1 MSEHISY
8 KGEVRITSRY
18 KGSLIREQIV
28 HNEGKPYLFS
38 YLCQCLAA
46 IQGITGNNPNQ
57 IKVIG
62 GGTDQ
67 SQSRSATA
75 RYNYEV
81 DKTDATKYTY
91 YAEFSATFT
100 QNDFQADGY
109 SNTTSE
115 GGKGYVKL
123 ELKRD
128 TNLFAETSVENF
140 TKMSKGEAVTIVWR
154 MTFTDASSS
163 TDETQ
168 KQSVASPISVQTVSA
183 PKKKVKTTR
192 KEAEVVKNG

>member
-1 MSEHISY
+1 MSEYIGY

-18 KGSLIREQIV
+18 KGSLIKEQIV
-28 HNEGKPYLFS
+28 HNEGLSYLFQ

-57 IKVIG
+57 IAVIG
-62 GGTDQ
+62 GGNQ

-75 RYNYEV
+75 RYSF
-81 DKTDATKYTY
+81 DDSKP

-100 QNDFQADGY
+100 QNDFGADGY
-109 SNTTSE
+109 SDVTGNT
-115 GGKGYVKL
+115 GKVRLKLRRDNNDFAQTYV
-123 ELKRD
+123 D
-128 TNLFAETSVENF
+128 NF

-163 TDETQ
+163 SGTNN
-168 KQSVASPISVQTVSA
+168 QSLASPIAVQKVSA

-192 KEAEVVKNG
+192 KEVEVVKNG